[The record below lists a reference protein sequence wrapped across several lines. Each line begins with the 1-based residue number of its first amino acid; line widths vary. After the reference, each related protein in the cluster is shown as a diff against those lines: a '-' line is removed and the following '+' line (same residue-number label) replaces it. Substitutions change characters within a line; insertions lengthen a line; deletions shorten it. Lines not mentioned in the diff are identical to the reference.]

1 MIWLIIGASALATL
15 LGGLMALR
23 LRDKLHLALGFS
35 AGAIIA
41 LALFE
46 LIPEAIEAGTGT
58 YDAHQILAYVALG
71 FFAYVVLD
79 RLTALHAHTDADDCD
94 THPHAGG
101 SIGVVG
107 AGSLSAH
114 SVLDGFAIGIAF
126 LTSPEL
132 GVVVAA
138 AVIAHD
144 FSDGINTVNLV
155 LRSGGNRMEALRW
168 LVLDALAPIV
178 GVLLAL
184 FIVIPE
190 ALRAG
195 LLAVFAGLF
204 LYIGASDLL
213 PESHHQH
220 PKLLTTLLTLAG
232 AAFMFITILL
242 SH

>member
-1 MIWLIIGASALATL
+1 MIWLIIGASAAATFV
-15 LGGLMALR
+15 GGLFALR

-46 LIPEAIEAGTGT
+46 LIPEALEAASGS
-58 YDAHQILAYVALG
+58 YDAHYVLGFVALG
-71 FFAYVVLD
+71 FFAYTALD
-79 RLTALHAHTDADDCD
+79 RLAALHAHTDADHC
-94 THPHAGG
+94 HAHGRNG
-101 SIGVVG
+101 LGIVG

-138 AVIAHD
+138 AIVAHD

-155 LRSGGNRMEALRW
+155 LRSGGSRAEAIRW
-168 LVLDALAPIV
+168 LLIDAIAPVI
-178 GVLLAL
+178 GVMLAL
-184 FIVIPE
+184 LIAIPDIFRS
-190 ALRAG
+190 LV
-195 LLAVFAGLF
+195 LAIFAGLF

-232 AAFMFITILL
+232 AAFMFVTIML